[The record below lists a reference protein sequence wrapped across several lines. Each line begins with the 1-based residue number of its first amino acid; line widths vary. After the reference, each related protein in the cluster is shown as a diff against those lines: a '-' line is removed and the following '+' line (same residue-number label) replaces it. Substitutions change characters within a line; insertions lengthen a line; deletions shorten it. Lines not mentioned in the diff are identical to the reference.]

1 MSDVVYDDAKKEDFL
16 RNEIPSKQLTAKKK
30 RVHLDMRL
38 SGDKQVSCEVCWSYK
53 VGSIYELCAKTKL
66 EK

>member
-38 SGDKQVSCEVCWSYK
+38 SGDKQVSC
-53 VGSIYELCAKTKL
+53 GIYRRYNEATINKLCAMVKL
-66 EK
+66 HR